1 MAVNFQL
8 TPLQQ
13 DMEIG
18 KIRLELIQTRILVAT
33 KDGELWRSDKTLKTV
48 ASTVISLP
56 ANRKDRFPD
65 HVDSLCE
72 SEIRD
77 EALRFSINFGTS
89 QGVYNRVQTVNH
101 QKIKVKHVLQV
112 TVDLIDPEGHSS
124 KIKLNFFPK
133 FYIPT
138 EDGVHKNSPDVD
150 DFHEGSRTPPPYTD
164 HVHDM
169 LCREETR
176 FQGVLPAYEDV

>member
-1 MAVNFQL
+1 
-8 TPLQQ
+8 
-13 DMEIG
+13 MEIG

-124 KIKLNFFPK
+124 KVSSSSFN
-133 FYIPT
+133 
-138 EDGVHKNSPDVD
+138 PDTIRDEQQFLLVLD
-150 DFHEGSRTPPPYTD
+150 QAELLPQVLYSNRRWCPQEFAG
-164 HVHDM
+164 
-169 LCREETR
+169 CR
-176 FQGVLPAYEDV
+176 